1 MTLSRRPPSD
11 PLLEG
16 YARFR
21 RDVWPGLADRYRAVA
36 RRPAS
41 ARTMVIACA
50 DARVDPE
57 AIFGAGPGEILVVRN
72 VANIV
77 PPYEPDERSH
87 GTSAALEYAV
97 RILKVRRVVVLGH
110 SRCDGVRGLM
120 EGAGRHGQDFLEPW
134 LCIAEPVLWPVP
146 VEVDE
151 RELQRHFEHRV
162 VGLSL
167 ANLRTFPWI
176 AERLRSGSLSLTG
189 YWFDIGAGALWRVTD
204 AGAEPVEPDQ
214 AGFSSRRLSR

>member
-1 MTLSRRPPSD
+1 MLPRRPPPD

-16 YARFR
+16 FARFR
-21 RDVWPGLADRYRAVA
+21 REVWPRMAERYRTVA

-57 AIFGAGPGEILVVRN
+57 AIFGAGPGDILVVRN

-97 RILKVRRVVVLGH
+97 RILKVRRIVVLGH

-120 EGAGRHGQDFLEPW
+120 EGAGRQGQDFLEPW

-146 VEVDE
+146 VAVDE
-151 RELQRHFEHRV
+151 RELQPHFEQRV
-162 VGLSL
+162 VRLSL

-176 AERLRSGSLSLTG
+176 EEKVRSGGLSLDG
-189 YWFDIGAGALWRVTD
+189 YWFDIAAGTLWRVT
-204 AGAEPVEPDQ
+204 ATGVEAVDPDQ
-214 AGFSSRRLSR
+214 AGFSASRLSR